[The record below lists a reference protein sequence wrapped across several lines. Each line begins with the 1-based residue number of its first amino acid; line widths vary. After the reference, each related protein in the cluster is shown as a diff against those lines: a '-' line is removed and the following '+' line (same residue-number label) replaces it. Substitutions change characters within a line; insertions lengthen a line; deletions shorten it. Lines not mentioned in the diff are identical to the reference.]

1 MRGLKVLKIAAIT
14 AVAMLVVMLLMMG
27 YLFLTAEVTV
37 SVVGAQTLSA
47 EGTEQFMQHKE
58 ALSEETFVGTI
69 YQKPAQWKQPS
80 DYAYVTYTVH
90 VKNGC
95 LVPVEMIEVQGVPQP
110 SDIAQ
115 LGNLQNASLQAKSE
129 GDMPA
134 TILTAA
140 GGNPAR
146 ELIVSYYVW
155 GVSFQL
161 RTIAGK

>member
-1 MRGLKVLKIAAIT
+1 MKPLKVCAIAA
-14 AVAMLVVMLLMMG
+14 VAILVVMLLMLG
-27 YLFLTAEVTV
+27 YLFLSAEVTV
-37 SVVGAQTLSA
+37 SVVGAEMVSA
-47 EGTEQFMQHKE
+47 EMVPQFAELKESLIEDTFIGT
-58 ALSEETFVGTI
+58 V
-69 YQKPAQWKQPS
+69 YQKPSQWKQPA

-90 VKNGC
+90 VNNGC
-95 LVPVEMIEVQGVPQP
+95 LVPIEMIEVQVVPQP

-115 LGNLQNASLQAKSE
+115 IGNVQNASLKAKSE
-129 GDMPA
+129 GDLTT
-134 TILTAA
+134 TILASA

>member
-1 MRGLKVLKIAAIT
+1 MKLLKGLAS
-14 AVAMLVVMLLMMG
+14 AMVSMVVVMALMIA
-27 YLFLTAEVTV
+27 YLFLSAEVTV
-37 SVVGAQTLSA
+37 SVVGAETLAAQTA
-47 EGTEQFMQHKE
+47 PMFTEHKE
-58 ALSEETFVGTI
+58 GISEETFIGTV
-69 YQKPAQWKQPS
+69 YQKPSQWKQPE

-95 LVPVEMIEVQGVPQP
+95 LVPIEMIEVQVVPQP

-115 LGNLQNASLQAKSE
+115 IGNMQNASLKAKTE
-129 GDMPA
+129 GDLTA
-134 TILTAA
+134 TILTSA

-161 RTIAGK
+161 RTIAGQ

>member
-14 AVAMLVVMLLMMG
+14 AVAMLVVMLLMLG

-37 SVVGAQTLSA
+37 SVVGTQTLSA

-90 VKNGC
+90 V
-95 LVPVEMIEVQGVPQP
+95 VPQP

-129 GDMPA
+129 GDMTA

>member
-1 MRGLKVLKIAAIT
+1 MKALKIIAIIS
-14 AVAMLVVMLLMMG
+14 VAMLVVMLLMLG

-37 SVVGAQTLSA
+37 SVVGAETISA
-47 EGTEQFMQHKE
+47 ERTADFAQHKD
-58 ALSEETFVGTI
+58 ALNNETFIGTI
-69 YQKPAQWKQPS
+69 YQKPAQWRAPS

-95 LVPVEMIEVQGVPQP
+95 LVPIELIEVQVVPQP
-110 SDIAQ
+110 ADVAQ
-115 LGNLQNASLQAKSE
+115 IGHLQNASLQAKSE
-129 GDMPA
+129 GDLST

-140 GGNPAR
+140 GRSPAR

-161 RTIAGK
+161 RTLAGQ

>member
-1 MRGLKVLKIAAIT
+1 MKLLKGLAIAM
-14 AVAMLVVMLLMMG
+14 VAMLVVMVLMIA
-27 YLFLTAEVTV
+27 YLFLSAEVTV
-37 SVVGAQTLSA
+37 SVVGAETLSA
-47 EGTEQFMQHKE
+47 EATTQFVEHKE
-58 ALSEETFVGTI
+58 GLAEETFIGTV
-69 YQKPAQWKQPS
+69 YQKPTQWKQPA

-95 LVPVEMIEVQGVPQP
+95 LVPIEMIEVQVVPQP

-115 LGNLQNASLQAKSE
+115 IGNMQNASLSAKTE
-129 GDMPA
+129 GDLTA
-134 TILTAA
+134 TILTSA

-161 RTIAGK
+161 RTLAEH